1 MNVEDIEMQ
10 DENDATRNNI
20 TDIKTANIFGTA
32 TQDNHLSTKEA
43 KTVEMVDGG
52 SHGAILSDGITSKI
66 DSVSNSFDGGGD
78 GGGNAIKL
86 GEMLE
91 ASVAVQPTMRT
102 KNGHTQL
109 LRNHLS
115 SRIAIKSSSAS
126 LLASLPSAVAAAAGN
141 KNVTIQKGH
150 KTDAPMLNYIF
161 DSHLATN
168 KHHHYDR

>member
-10 DENDATRNNI
+10 DENDAPRNNI
-20 TDIKTANIFGTA
+20 TDIKTTIFSAA

-43 KTVEMVDGG
+43 ETVEMVEGV
-52 SHGAILSDGITSKI
+52 SHGTITSDGITSKI
-66 DSVSNSFDGGGD
+66 ESVSNSFNGGGD
-78 GGGNAIKL
+78 GANAIKL
-86 GEMLE
+86 GGEMLE
-91 ASVAVQPTMRT
+91 PSVAVHSTMRT

-126 LLASLPSAVAAAAGN
+126 SLSSPPSAVAAATGN